1 MKKHPLLPTTVLAL
15 ALVGAAIGFSQSVP
29 TPNAPSGHHNLVEA
43 QQLIKQAYQK
53 IEAAQQY
60 NKAELGGHAKKA
72 EQLLDQA
79 NQELDAAA
87 SYADQH
93 QDKHH

>member
-1 MKKHPLLPTTVLAL
+1 MKKHKVVLTSVLGLAL
-15 ALVGAAIGFSQSVP
+15 AAGAIGFSQSVP
-29 TPNAPSGHHNLVEA
+29 SPNAPKGHHNLVEA

-60 NKAELGGHAKKA
+60 NKEELGGHAKKA

-79 NQELDAAA
+79 NQELDLAA

-93 QDKHH
+93 QDKHR